1 MLKFSFSKYRGR
13 MASDNYSFRGPHISI
28 LFRHL
33 LTVALAVSLVPGIF
47 GQQSGEQ
54 TPYTLCSTYVTG
66 SGGIVAV
73 ASSASGV
80 AVGEKGGRIRLL
92 SGDTLEAVWSAE
104 VGGEVVSNLLVAGNN
119 LYAVVNSASSEP
131 SSKLRVLSIETGL
144 IRRTHELASDRSFFL
159 AIAGDSVVSVPESSA
174 PVIFS
179 PGEGAKPAVVGAW
192 SEGDSF
198 LFAERERILL
208 ASANGRVKIASL
220 QTGVI
225 LSEKAGSYGKVA
237 IALVTSDGRSVV
249 GTESG
254 EIRAEAIEANGRFW
268 TFKTGGAIVYLKS
281 FDGKIL
287 AASNDNF
294 LYLLSEDS
302 GRVIWRSR
310 LPGRP
315 STGALLSTGPA
326 AFAVLGE
333 ERLLL
338 IDISSGKVSNTVA
351 LEADEEIQPGGIF
364 EGVSDGLLLHT
375 TRGIKT
381 FAANGSCRKQN

>member
-1 MLKFSFSKYRGR
+1 MLKFSFSKYHGR

-54 TPYTLCSTYVTG
+54 TPFTLCSTYVPG

-73 ASSASGV
+73 AASASGV

-104 VGGEVVSNLLVAGNN
+104 VGGEVVSNLLVAGN
-119 LYAVVNSASSEP
+119 LVYAVVNSASNEP
-131 SSKLRVLSIETGL
+131 SSKLRVLSLETGL
-144 IRRTHELASDRSFFL
+144 IRRTHELASGRSFFL
-159 AIAGDSVVSVPESSA
+159 ASAGDAVVSVPASSA

-179 PGEGAKPAVVGAW
+179 PGEGSKPAVIGAW

-198 LFAERERILL
+198 LFADKERVLL
-208 ASANGRVKIASL
+208 ASANGRVKIVSL
-220 QTGVI
+220 QTGAI
-225 LSEKAGSYGKVA
+225 LTEKAGSNGKVA
-237 IALVTSDGRSVV
+237 IAVVTADGRSVV

-254 EIRAEAIEANGRFW
+254 EIRSEAMEANGRFW
-268 TFKTGGAIVYLKS
+268 SFKTGGAIVYLKS
-281 FDGKIL
+281 FGGKIL
-287 AASNDNF
+287 AGSNDNF

-315 STGALLSTGPA
+315 LTGALLTTGSA
-326 AFAVLGE
+326 AVAGLGE

-338 IDISSGKVSNTVA
+338 IDVSNGKVSNTVA
-351 LEADEEIQPGGIF
+351 LEADEEIQPGGIS
-364 EGVSDGLLLHT
+364 EGVGDGLLLHT
-375 TRGIKT
+375 TRGIKA

>member
-1 MLKFSFSKYRGR
+1 

-179 PGEGAKPAVVGAW
+179 PGEGAKPALVGAW